1 MHLQVGTEKRLLSDV
16 LDSPERSAHCVKAL
30 EFLLQAPSDPA
41 DAVPPPSLREAF
53 WPGGD
58 LTAAGTPHTRVRPW
72 EERCRLTEKG
82 ARSIDLPDHPCD
94 PTGARADRRTDAGSA
109 SYPREVLRGERP
121 KRVLVS
127 FARSKET
134 PSGKRPY
141 QAGKPEPESM
151 KKVNLHTKLHGFS
164 PRTGGV
170 SGVKISNFPLTLQSV
185 YSTIIKRLQ
194 RVHYAMMR
202 EIARENEVT
211 SAEYVRE
218 SGG

>member
-72 EERCRLTEKG
+72 KERGRLTEKG

-94 PTGARADRRTDAGSA
+94 PTGARADHRTDAGPA
-109 SYPREVLRGERP
+109 SYPGEVLRGERP
-121 KRVLVS
+121 KRFFPRFLIVEKSGPAERPRLGRWS
-127 FARSKET
+127 APET
-134 PSGKRPY
+134 SEKNRPSAKRAGQATAPTTAPHGVRKRPKSRRRFEGLE
-141 QAGKPEPESM
+141 AGKA
-151 KKVNLHTKLHGFS
+151 KVKLHTKTPWFS
-164 PRTGGV
+164 PETGGV
-170 SGVKISNFPLTLQSV
+170 CSEKT
-185 YSTIIKRLQ
+185 
-194 RVHYAMMR
+194 
-202 EIARENEVT
+202 
-211 SAEYVRE
+211 
-218 SGG
+218 

>member
-30 EFLLQAPSDPA
+30 EFLLQSPSDPA
-41 DAVPPPSLREAF
+41 DAVPPPSLRDAF

-72 EERCRLTEKG
+72 KERCCLTEKG

-94 PTGARADRRTDAGSA
+94 PTGARADCRLDAGTA
-109 SYPREVLRGERP
+109 SYPRGVLRGERP

-134 PSGKRPY
+134 PSGKRPH

-151 KKVNLHTKLHGFS
+151 EKVNLHTKLHGF
-164 PRTGGV
+164 PPQTGGV
-170 SGVKISNFPLTLQSV
+170 SGEKISNFPLTLQNE
-185 YSTIIKRLQ
+185 YSTMIE
-194 RVHYAMMR
+194 RVKSAHMR
-202 EIARENEVT
+202 
-211 SAEYVRE
+211 
-218 SGG
+218 